1 MVGAF
6 YKGASVVSLRQALR
20 ARGLERS
27 IADGLEAPVRE
38 HFERALA
45 TDWMAVDEVAT
56 IYAAAAPALHP
67 DRALPVR
74 ALGRDLARTH
84 LTGIYRVLLRL
95 ATAEMIVGQTARL
108 WSTYNGKGQLRVVR
122 SGPGAARL
130 VLEDYPEYP
139 AVVRESLCGY
149 IVGAVELTG
158 ASNVRVVSEAGAG
171 GAWTFDVTWR

>member
-20 ARGLERS
+20 ARGLERAV
-27 IADGLEAPVRE
+27 ADGLEPTVRE
-38 HFERALA
+38 HFEGALA
-45 TDWMAVDEVAT
+45 TDWMPVDEVAT
-56 IYAAAAPALHP
+56 IYAIAAPLLHP

-108 WSTYNGKGQLRVVR
+108 WSTYNGKGALRVL
-122 SGPGAARL
+122 SNKHGATRL

-139 AVVRESLCGY
+139 PVVRESLCGY

-158 ASNVRVVSEAGAG
+158 AADVRVVAEEGPE
-171 GAWTFDVTWR
+171 GAWFFDVSWR